1 MPKTEFAYHVE
12 VCRVSYGTE
21 TLTIVGAENEE
32 DAGNIALDKAG
43 NLLYKER
50 NSKYEVLEVWPS
62 GWSEA
67 ESLEINNDN

>member
-32 DAGNIALDKAG
+32 DAGTLPWTKLATSYTKRGTVNT
-43 NLLYKER
+43 R
-50 NSKYEVLEVWPS
+50 C
-62 GWSEA
+62 
-67 ESLEINNDN
+67 